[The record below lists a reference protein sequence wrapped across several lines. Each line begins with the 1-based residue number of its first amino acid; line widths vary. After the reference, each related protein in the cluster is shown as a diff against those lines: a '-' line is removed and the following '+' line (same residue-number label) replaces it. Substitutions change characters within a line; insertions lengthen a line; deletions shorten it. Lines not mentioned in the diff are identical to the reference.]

1 MSRVVRRI
9 VRNPVKAVKEV
20 VAGVGAAAGGTP
32 DQPAPKAVEP
42 TKPAIQPK
50 EAVKPK
56 PATGAVSGQSADA
69 RSKAAQRRG
78 RRSNIMTGSR
88 GVSGNVQTT
97 KKTLLGG

>member
-1 MSRVVRRI
+1 MSRVIRKV

-20 VAGVGAAAGGTP
+20 ISAAGGTP
-32 DQPAPKAVEP
+32 DQPAPEAPKVAEP
-42 TKPAIQPK
+42 TKPAVKPK

-56 PATGAVSGQSADA
+56 PSTGAVSGQSADA